1 MEAKQQAAELLM
13 KYQNIESLKDYG
25 GMDFEIAKQCALI
38 SVENILNMQELV
50 EVDAYIENKITE
62 YYNQVKSELNKL

>member
-38 SVENILNMQELV
+38 SVENILNMPELV